1 VTSLQSLDDLF
12 IDELRDIYSAEKQ
25 LIKAL
30 PKVSRK
36 ASSARLADAITDHL
50 RQTEGHAE
58 RLERIFEALSERGT
72 GKKCKG
78 MEGLL
83 EEGADVL
90 EADGDA
96 VTIDAAIIGAAQRV
110 EHYEIAAYGTAIAH
124 AKTLGNTSAAKL
136 LEATLEEEKAAD
148 RLLSRLAE
156 EGINESA
163 TEDGAEMPVR
173 AIAHG
178 ARASRGNGTSKRRT
192 AKKS

>member
-1 VTSLQSLDDLF
+1 MTSLQSLDDLF

-30 PKVSRK
+30 PKVSKK
-36 ASSARLADAITDHL
+36 ASSARLADAITAHL
-50 RQTEGHAE
+50 GQTEGHAE
-58 RLERIFEALSERGT
+58 RLERIFESLSEKGT

-83 EEGADVL
+83 EESEEVL

-124 AKTLGNTSAAKL
+124 AKTLGNNSAMKL
-136 LEATLEEEKAAD
+136 LEATLEEEKEAD
-148 RLLSRLAE
+148 RLLSRLA

-173 AIAHG
+173 TLAHA

-192 AKKS
+192 TKKS